1 MINRLPNNDL
11 EIAKKIRSVFLV
23 SYAVEAKLL
32 NASSFPP
39 LHRRLENYSQCSND
53 FFGYTIDQELG
64 GIIEIKHEK
73 SFTHIQSLVV
83 HPKFFRKG
91 IAKKLMAFVL
101 NSFHNKPMVVETGVK
116 NIPAIKLY
124 KKFKFIEVN
133 QWETNHGV
141 RKIKFVR
148 NTNNELNKR
157 S

>member
-64 GIIEIKHEK
+64 
-73 SFTHIQSLVV
+73 
-83 HPKFFRKG
+83 
-91 IAKKLMAFVL
+91 
-101 NSFHNKPMVVETGVK
+101 
-116 NIPAIKLY
+116 
-124 KKFKFIEVN
+124 
-133 QWETNHGV
+133 
-141 RKIKFVR
+141 
-148 NTNNELNKR
+148 
-157 S
+157 